1 VDRLIAILGLSILI
15 ASCQNNAPVV
25 VVSPSPS
32 PSPHAAA
39 TDAVLQ
45 SSEVPAGL
53 SPCLGSGPIDVY
65 ITTLANADATL
76 PIAAGVAGQWGRLR
90 LAGATSG
97 AISLFTSTP
106 AACSAEL
113 ATTSNAKS
121 VAAFVAEFTDS
132 GQADRA
138 WEAGIFGFMPPAP
151 GELPAGVTRGT
162 GTGLGLSSWT
172 YDRSPVHLAS
182 WHKSVFVALV
192 VVSNLDAATF
202 KAATTA
208 IDARLS

>member
-1 VDRLIAILGLSILI
+1 MDRLIAILGLSILI
-15 ASCQNNAPVV
+15 ASCQNNTPVV

-65 ITTLANADATL
+65 ITTLASTDANL
-76 PIAAGVAGQWGRLR
+76 PIAAGVAHQWEQLR

-106 AACSAEL
+106 AACNAEL

-121 VAAFVAEFTDS
+121 ITAFVAEFTDP

-138 WEAGIFGFMPPAP
+138 WLSGVFGFIPPAP
-151 GELPAGVTRGT
+151 GEQPAGVTRGT

-172 YDRSPVHLAS
+172 YDRPPVHLAS

-202 KAATTA
+202 KAATA
-208 IDARLS
+208 AVDARLN

>member
-1 VDRLIAILGLSILI
+1 MDRLIAILGLSILI

-32 PSPHAAA
+32 PSPHTVA

-53 SPCLGSGPIDVY
+53 GPCLGSGPIDVY
-65 ITTLANADATL
+65 IITLANADANL
-76 PIAAGVAGQWGRLR
+76 SARVANQWEQLR
-90 LAGATSG
+90 VGGATSG

-106 AACSAEL
+106 TACNAEL
-113 ATTSNAKS
+113 ATTSSAKS
-121 VAAFVAEFTDS
+121 ITAFVAEFIDP

-138 WEAGIFGFMPPAP
+138 WNAGVFGFVPPAP

-172 YDRSPVHLAS
+172 YDRPPVHLAS

-192 VVSNLDAATF
+192 VVTNLDAAAF
-202 KAATTA
+202 KSATTA
-208 IDARLS
+208 IDARLN

>member
-1 VDRLIAILGLSILI
+1 MDRLIAILGLSILI
-15 ASCQNNAPVV
+15 ASCQNTTPVAV
-25 VVSPSPS
+25 ATPSPS

-65 ITTLANADATL
+65 ITTLASADANL
-76 PIAAGVAGQWGRLR
+76 AARVASQWQQLR

-97 AISLFTSTP
+97 AISLFTSAP
-106 AACSAEL
+106 AACNAEL
-113 ATTSNAKS
+113 ATTSSTKS
-121 VAAFVAEFTDS
+121 IAAFVAEFTDS

-138 WEAGIFGFMPPAP
+138 WDAGVFGFMPPAP
-151 GELPAGVTRGT
+151 GESQAGVTRGA

-172 YDRSPVHLAS
+172 YDRPPVQLAS

-208 IDARLS
+208 IDGRLN

>member
-15 ASCQNNAPVV
+15 ASCQNTTPTAVA
-25 VVSPSPS
+25 SPSPS
-32 PSPHAAA
+32 PSPHSAP
-39 TDAVLQ
+39 TEAVLQ

-65 ITTLANADATL
+65 IATIANADANL
-76 PIAAGVAGQWGRLR
+76 DARVANQWEQLR
-90 LAGATSG
+90 VAGATSG
-97 AISLFTSTP
+97 AIALFTSTP
-106 AACSAEL
+106 AACNAEL
-113 ATTSNAKS
+113 ATTSSARS
-121 VAAFVAEFTDS
+121 IAAFVAEFTDS

-138 WEAGIFGFMPPAP
+138 WDAGVFGFMPPSP

-172 YDRSPVHLAS
+172 YDRPPVRLAS

-202 KAATTA
+202 KAAM
-208 IDARLS
+208 IGVDARLT

>member
-1 VDRLIAILGLSILI
+1 VDRLIAILGLGILI

-39 TDAVLQ
+39 TDVVLQ

-65 ITTLANADATL
+65 ITTLANADANL
-76 PIAAGVAGQWGRLR
+76 AARVATQWQQLR

-106 AACSAEL
+106 DGCSAEL
-113 ATTSNAKS
+113 ATTSSAKS
-121 VAAFVAEFTDS
+121 VTAFVAEFTDP

-138 WEAGIFGFMPPAP
+138 WNAGVFGFIPPTP
-151 GELPAGVTRGT
+151 GELPAGVASGT

-172 YDRSPVHLAS
+172 YDRPPVHLAS
-182 WHKSVFVALV
+182 WHKSVFVSLV

-202 KAATTA
+202 KAATA
-208 IDARLS
+208 AVDARLN

>member
-1 VDRLIAILGLSILI
+1 MDRLIAILGLSILI
-15 ASCQNNAPVV
+15 ASCQNTAPVAV
-25 VVSPSPS
+25 VTPSPS

-45 SSEVPAGL
+45 SSEAPAGL

-65 ITTLANADATL
+65 ITTLANADANL
-76 PIAAGVAGQWGRLR
+76 AAQVANQWQQLVV
-90 LAGATSG
+90 AGATSG

-106 AACSAEL
+106 SACNAEL

-121 VAAFVAEFTDS
+121 IAAFVAEFTDA

-138 WEAGIFGFMPPAP
+138 WNAGVFGFMPPAP
-151 GELPAGVTRGT
+151 GELPAGVTRGS

-172 YDRSPVHLAS
+172 YDRPPVHLAS

-202 KAATTA
+202 KAATAA
-208 IDARLS
+208 IDARLN

>member
-1 VDRLIAILGLSILI
+1 MDRLIAILGLSILI
-15 ASCQNNAPVV
+15 ASCQNTTPTAVA
-25 VVSPSPS
+25 SPSPS
-32 PSPHAAA
+32 PSPHSAP
-39 TDAVLQ
+39 TEAVLQ

-65 ITTLANADATL
+65 ITTIATADPNVAARLAN
-76 PIAAGVAGQWGRLR
+76 QWEQLR
-90 LAGATSG
+90 VAGATSG

-106 AACSAEL
+106 AACNAEL
-113 ATTSNAKS
+113 ATTSSAKS
-121 VAAFVAEFTDS
+121 IAAFVAEFADS

-138 WEAGIFGFMPPAP
+138 WDAGVFGFIPPSP

-172 YDRSPVHLAS
+172 YDRPPVRLAS

-192 VVSNLDAATF
+192 VASNLDVATF
-202 KAATTA
+202 KAATA
-208 IDARLS
+208 AVDARLD

>member
-1 VDRLIAILGLSILI
+1 MDRLIAILGLSILI

-25 VVSPSPS
+25 VVSPLPS
-32 PSPHAAA
+32 QSPHAAA

-53 SPCLGSGPIDVY
+53 SACLGSGPIDVY
-65 ITTLANADATL
+65 ITTLANADANL
-76 PIAAGVAGQWGRLR
+76 AARAAAQWEQLR
-90 LAGATSG
+90 SAGATSG

-106 AACSAEL
+106 AACNAEL
-113 ATTSNAKS
+113 ATTSSAKS
-121 VAAFVAEFTDS
+121 ITAFVAEFIDP

-138 WEAGIFGFMPPAP
+138 WNAGVFGFMPPAP
-151 GELPAGVTRGT
+151 GDLPAGVTRGT

-172 YDRSPVHLAS
+172 FDRPPVHLVS

-202 KAATTA
+202 KAATAA
-208 IDARLS
+208 IDARLN

>member
-15 ASCQNNAPVV
+15 ASCQNSTPVV

-32 PSPHAAA
+32 PSPHSAP
-39 TDAVLQ
+39 TDSVLQ
-45 SSEVPAGL
+45 SSEVPAAL

-65 ITTLANADATL
+65 ITTLANADANL
-76 PIAAGVAGQWGRLR
+76 AARVANQWEQLR
-90 LAGATSG
+90 VAGATSG

-106 AACSAEL
+106 AACNAEL
-113 ATTSNAKS
+113 ATTSSGKS
-121 VAAFVAEFTDS
+121 ITAFVAEFADP

-138 WEAGIFGFMPPAP
+138 WQAGVFGFMPPAP
-151 GELPAGVTRGT
+151 GDLPAGVTSGT

-172 YDRSPVHLAS
+172 YDRPPVHLAS
-182 WHKSVFVALV
+182 WHKSVFVSLV

-202 KAATTA
+202 KAATAA
-208 IDARLS
+208 IDARLN

>member
-15 ASCQNNAPVV
+15 ASCQSNAPVV

-65 ITTLANADATL
+65 VTTLANADANL
-76 PIAAGVAGQWGRLR
+76 AARVATQWEQLR
-90 LAGATSG
+90 VAGATSG
-97 AISLFTSTP
+97 AISLFASTP
-106 AACSAEL
+106 AACNAEL
-113 ATTSNAKS
+113 ATTSNAKAI
-121 VAAFVAEFTDS
+121 AAFVAEFTDS
-132 GQADRA
+132 GPADRA
-138 WEAGIFGFMPPAP
+138 WDAGVFGFAPPAP

-172 YDRSPVHLAS
+172 YDRPPVHLAS

-192 VVSNLDAATF
+192 VVTNLDTATF
-202 KAATTA
+202 KSVTTA
-208 IDARLS
+208 IDARLD

>member
-15 ASCQNNAPVV
+15 ASCQSTTPTAVA
-25 VVSPSPS
+25 SPSPS
-32 PSPHAAA
+32 PTPHSAP
-39 TDAVLQ
+39 TEAVLQ
-45 SSEVPAGL
+45 ASEVPAGL

-65 ITTLANADATL
+65 ITTIANADANV
-76 PIAAGVAGQWGRLR
+76 AAR
-90 LAGATSG
+90 LANQWEQLRATGASSG

-106 AACSAEL
+106 AACNAEL
-113 ATTSNAKS
+113 ATTSSAKS
-121 VAAFVAEFTDS
+121 ITAFVAEFTDS

-138 WEAGIFGFMPPAP
+138 WDAGVFGFIPPSP

-172 YDRSPVHLAS
+172 YDRPPVRLAS

-192 VVSNLDAATF
+192 VVTNLDAATF

-208 IDARLS
+208 VDARLN

>member
-15 ASCQNNAPVV
+15 ASCQNNTPVV

-32 PSPHAAA
+32 PSPHTLA

-45 SSEVPAGL
+45 SSEVPTGL

-65 ITTLANADATL
+65 ITTLANADANL
-76 PIAAGVAGQWGRLR
+76 SARVANQWEQLR
-90 LAGATSG
+90 VAGATSG

-106 AACSAEL
+106 AACNAEL

-121 VAAFVAEFTDS
+121 ITAFVAEFTDP

-138 WEAGIFGFMPPAP
+138 WNAGVFGFVPPAP

-172 YDRSPVHLAS
+172 YDRPPVHLAS

-202 KAATTA
+202 KAATA
-208 IDARLS
+208 AVDARLD

>member
-1 VDRLIAILGLSILI
+1 
-15 ASCQNNAPVV
+15 
-25 VVSPSPS
+25 
-32 PSPHAAA
+32 
-39 TDAVLQ
+39 
-45 SSEVPAGL
+45 L

-65 ITTLANADATL
+65 ITTLANADANL
-76 PIAAGVAGQWGRLR
+76 AARVANQWQQLR

-106 AACSAEL
+106 AACNAEL
-113 ATTSNAKS
+113 ATTSTAKS
-121 VAAFVAEFTDS
+121 ITAFVAAFPDP

-138 WEAGIFGFMPPAP
+138 WNAGVFGFVPPAP
-151 GELPAGVTRGT
+151 AELPAGVTRGA

-172 YDRSPVHLAS
+172 YDRPPVRLAC
-182 WHKSVFVALV
+182 WHKSVFIALV
-192 VVSNLDAATF
+192 VVGNLDAATF

>member
-1 VDRLIAILGLSILI
+1 MDRLIAILGLSILI
-15 ASCQNNAPVV
+15 ASCQNTTPTALP
-25 VVSPSPS
+25 SPSPS
-32 PSPHAAA
+32 PSPHSPP
-39 TDAVLQ
+39 TEAVLQ

-65 ITTLANADATL
+65 ITTIATADPNVAARLAN
-76 PIAAGVAGQWGRLR
+76 QWEQLR
-90 LAGATSG
+90 VAGATSG

-106 AACSAEL
+106 AACNAEL
-113 ATTSNAKS
+113 ATTSSAKS
-121 VAAFVAEFTDS
+121 IAAFVAEFADS

-138 WEAGIFGFMPPAP
+138 WDAGVFGFIPPSP

-172 YDRSPVHLAS
+172 YDRPPVRLAS

-192 VVSNLDAATF
+192 VVTNLDAATF

-208 IDARLS
+208 VDARLN

>member
-1 VDRLIAILGLSILI
+1 MDRLIAILGLSILI
-15 ASCQNNAPVV
+15 ASCQNTTPVV

-32 PSPHAAA
+32 PTPHSAP
-39 TDAVLQ
+39 TEAVLQ

-65 ITTLANADATL
+65 ITTLANADAKL
-76 PIAAGVAGQWGRLR
+76 AARVGNQWEQLRIAGT
-90 LAGATSG
+90 TSG
-97 AISLFTSTP
+97 AISLFASTP
-106 AACSAEL
+106 AACNAEL
-113 ATTSNAKS
+113 ATTSSARS
-121 VAAFVAEFTDS
+121 IAAFVAVFSDP

-138 WEAGIFGFMPPAP
+138 WEAGVFGFMPPAP

-172 YDRSPVHLAS
+172 YDRPPVRLAS

-202 KAATTA
+202 KTATAA
-208 IDARLS
+208 IDARLN